1 MCYTLTKGFCWVKS
15 LWLKYGGAADGMSYQ
30 VIHMQKVKGTAVGG
44 IEIHAE
50 RLREGVSHSNP
61 DIDWSMTHMNYQL
74 HTPALQAH
82 GTYARRIDDRLRAL
96 GVTRIR
102 KDAVKL
108 CGFIVSS
115 DSDFFD
121 TLTPNERMEFFEQSY
136 NFFAERYGKENIL
149 SAVVHLDEAT
159 PHMHLY
165 LMPITPDG
173 RLCCKDLFTRQELLD
188 LHTGYHQEVGSAYG
202 LERGEGANAGKR
214 RKHLTEP
221 EYKAYME
228 EIHKAAQMLQEA
240 SEELQGIYIR
250 REMLK
255 HFTGQLQAS
264 MEELPQVEKLLS
276 EIKPQ
281 KTMLGGVRGVSYDE
295 VEQLIRSAAMGVEV
309 QKKCAK
315 LIERIDAVKEMPYET
330 APKDKNAEKV
340 QELRQVIKRQE
351 TVIAKYVR
359 AFERIPPEL
368 QKELLQPKC
377 QQKRQYQHDGP
388 TL

>member
-1 MCYTLTKGFCWVKS
+1 
-15 LWLKYGGAADGMSYQ
+15 
-30 VIHMQKVKGTAVGG
+30 
-44 IEIHAE
+44 
-50 RLREGVSHSNP
+50 
-61 DIDWSMTHMNYQL
+61 
-74 HTPALQAH
+74 
-82 GTYARRIDDRLRAL
+82 
-96 GVTRIR
+96 
-102 KDAVKL
+102 
-108 CGFIVSS
+108 
-115 DSDFFD
+115 
-121 TLTPNERMEFFEQSY
+121 MEFFEQSY

>member
-1 MCYTLTKGFCWVKS
+1 
-15 LWLKYGGAADGMSYQ
+15 MSYQ
-30 VIHMQKVKGTAVGG
+30 VIHMQKIKGTAVGG

-121 TLTPNERMEFFEQSY
+121 TLTPKARMEFFEQSY

-173 RLCCKDLFTRQELLD
+173 RLCCKDVFTRQELLE
-188 LHTGYHQEVGSAYG
+188 LHTAYHQEVGAAYG

-228 EIHKAAQMLQEA
+228 EVHKAAQMLQDA

-250 REMLK
+250 RGMLK
-255 HFTGQLQAS
+255 YFTGQLQAS
-264 MEELPQVEKLLS
+264 MEGLQQVEKLLS

-309 QKKCAK
+309 QKNCAK
-315 LIERIDAVKEMPYET
+315 LIERIDAVQEMPYEPT
-330 APKDKNAEKV
+330 PKDKNAEKV

-351 TVIAKYVR
+351 AVIAKYVR
-359 AFERIPPEL
+359 AFKRLPPEV
-368 QKELLQPKC
+368 QKELLQPKR
-377 QQKRQYQHDGP
+377 QQKRQRQYQQDGP
-388 TL
+388 IL

>member
-1 MCYTLTKGFCWVKS
+1 
-15 LWLKYGGAADGMSYQ
+15 MSYQ

-61 DIDWSMTHMNYQL
+61 DIDWSLTHMNYQL
-74 HTPALQAH
+74 HAPALQAH

-121 TLTPNERMEFFEQSY
+121 TLTPKARKEFFEQSY

-165 LMPITPDG
+165 LVPITPDG
-173 RLCCKDLFTRQELLD
+173 RLCCKDVFTRQELLE
-188 LHTGYHQEVGSAYG
+188 LHTAYHQTVGAAYG
-202 LERGEGANAGKR
+202 LERGEGEKSGKR

-228 EIHKAAQMLQEA
+228 EVHKAAQMLQDA
-240 SEELQGIYIR
+240 SEELRDVYTR
-250 REMLK
+250 RDAIK
-255 HFTGQLQAS
+255 YFTEELRAS
-264 MEELPQVEKLLS
+264 MEGLPQVEKLLT
-276 EIKPQ
+276 EIKPK
-281 KTMLGGVRGVSYDE
+281 KTMLGGVRGVSYED
-295 VEQLIRSAAMGVEV
+295 VEQLVSSAAMGLEV
-309 QKKCAK
+309 QKRCAK
-315 LIERIDAVKEMPYET
+315 LIERIDAIQEMPYEAT
-330 APKDKNAEKV
+330 PKDKNIEKV
-340 QELRQVIKRQE
+340 QELRQVVKRQE
-351 TVIAKYVR
+351 AIIAKYVR
-359 AFERIPPEL
+359 AFKRLPPEV
-368 QKELLQPKC
+368 QKELQQPKRE
-377 QQKRQYQHDGP
+377 QKRQRQQDGP

>member
-1 MCYTLTKGFCWVKS
+1 
-15 LWLKYGGAADGMSYQ
+15 MSYQ
-30 VIHMQKVKGTAVGG
+30 VIHMQKFKGTTVGG

-61 DIDWSMTHMNYQL
+61 DIDWSLTYMNYQL
-74 HTPALQAH
+74 HAPALHAH

-121 TLTPNERMEFFEQSY
+121 TLTPKARKEFFEQSY

-165 LMPITPDG
+165 LMPITLDG
-173 RLCCKDLFTRQELLD
+173 RLCCKDVFTRQELLE
-188 LHTGYHQEVGSAYG
+188 LHTAYHQAVGAAYG

-228 EIHKAAQMLQEA
+228 EIHKAAQKLQDA
-240 SEELQGIYIR
+240 SEELWHVNMR
-250 REMLK
+250 RTALK
-255 HFTGQLQAS
+255 CFTDELRAS
-264 MEELPQVEKLLS
+264 LEKLPQVEKLLS

-295 VEQLIRSAAMGVEV
+295 VEKLVSSAAIGLEV
-309 QKKCAK
+309 QKRCAK
-315 LIERIDAVKEMPYET
+315 LIERIDAIQEMPYE
-330 APKDKNAEKV
+330 ALPKDKNAEKV
-340 QELRQVIKRQE
+340 QELRQVVKRQE
-351 TVIAKYVR
+351 AIIEKYDR
-359 AFERIPPEL
+359 TFKRLPPEM
-368 QKELLQPKC
+368 QKKLLQPKC
-377 QQKRQYQHDGP
+377 QQKYQRQQDGP
-388 TL
+388 ML